1 MRWIALRLVVATALV
16 ASLAGGAAGQ
26 TRPSPAK
33 APTKSAATTPPP
45 PPPDP
50 SNQVKTSEQLKRE
63 SVQGAV
69 TAPLRDLNVVRAKIP
84 DVLLEA
90 LADPYKRPPA
100 KWRCP
105 QLTALVRPLDEALGP
120 DIDRIPPGDENLMDR
135 GKSTALGAAAD
146 LASDA
151 IPFRGWVRKLTGAE
165 AHDKLVQSA
174 IIAGNVRR
182 GYLKGLGEARGC
194 MPPATPSHERAGTPP
209 PVQKGRFSPKY
220 PTRDPAAPQRTA
232 GTR

>member
-1 MRWIALRLVVATALV
+1 MRWIALRLVVSFALATAL
-16 ASLAGGAAGQ
+16 GADAIAQTGPAARTTSA
-26 TRPSPAK
+26 TRPA
-33 APTKSAATTPPP
+33 PP

-50 SNQVKTSEQLKRE
+50 ANQIKTSEQLKRE

-84 DVLLEA
+84 EVLLDA

-100 KWRCP
+100 KWRCS
-105 QLTALVRPLDEALGP
+105 QLISLVRPLDEALGP

-135 GKSTALGAAAD
+135 GKQTALGAAAD

-182 GYLKGLGEARGC
+182 AYLKGLGESRGC
-194 MPPATPSHERAGTPP
+194 MPPATPSHERAALAPAKPAAAPGAAG
-209 PVQKGRFSPKY
+209 GRFSPKY
-220 PTRDPAAPQRTA
+220 PTR
-232 GTR
+232 